1 MLRPRLRRLLL
12 LLLIWATLPA
22 MAEPVHEYELKTA
35 FLYNFILFT
44 QWPADSTLQNSPYFN
59 VCTIGPD
66 PFGPVLE
73 QLQGRKI
80 GNKRLFLRREIGLD
94 EARDC
99 HLLYISANDPE
110 NLARIR
116 EQLQD
121 ASVLTVSDLNP
132 ASSERTI
139 INMSIDNN
147 RLVFDIDMMAAKQAR
162 LVMSS
167 KLLRLARRVY

>member
-1 MLRPRLRRLLL
+1 MPRWIRNLGLLACMLLV
-12 LLLIWATLPA
+12 ATVCK
-22 MAEPVHEYELKTA
+22 AEPVQEYELKTA

-44 QWPADSTLQNSPYFN
+44 QWPAEWQAENTASLN
-59 VCTIGPD
+59 VCTIGQD
-66 PFGPVLE
+66 QFGPVLE

-80 GNKRLFLRREIGLD
+80 RDRRLMLKREISLD
-94 EARDC
+94 QVREC
-99 HLLYISANDPE
+99 HLLYISANDAE

-116 EQLQD
+116 EQLRD
-121 ASVLTVSDLNP
+121 SSVLTVSDLNP

-139 INMSIDNN
+139 INMIIENK
-147 RLVFDIDMMAAKQAR
+147 RLVFDVDMVAAKQAR

>member
-1 MLRPRLRRLLL
+1 MRSWIKRLLPL
-12 LLLIWATLPA
+12 LVIWIALPA
-22 MAEPVHEYELKTA
+22 CAAPLNEYEMKTA
-35 FLYNFILFT
+35 YLYNFILFT
-44 QWPADSTLQNSPYFN
+44 QWPADSSLNSSPYLN
-59 VCTIGPD
+59 VCTTGPD

-80 GNKRLFLRREIGLD
+80 GNKRLFLRRGIGLD
-94 EARDC
+94 DVRDC
-99 HLLYISANDPE
+99 HLLYISANDTE

-139 INMSIDNN
+139 INMIIENK

>member
-1 MLRPRLRRLLL
+1 MRLTMKALLPVMLLWVSYAASAAP
-12 LLLIWATLPA
+12 IQ
-22 MAEPVHEYELKTA
+22 EYELKTA
-35 FLYNFILFT
+35 FLYNFVLFT
-44 QWPADSTLQNSPYFN
+44 QWQNETAADSSPYLT
-59 VCTIGPD
+59 VCTIGQD

-80 GNKRLFLRREIGLD
+80 REKRLLLKREISLD
-94 EARDC
+94 QVRDC
-99 HLLYISANDPE
+99 HLLYISANEPE

-132 ASSERTI
+132 ASTERTI
-139 INMSIDNN
+139 INMSIDNK

>member
-1 MLRPRLRRLLL
+1 MLRRYMRC
-12 LLLIWATLPA
+12 LLLIVLLCGAAPSHA
-22 MAEPVHEYELKTA
+22 GPVQEYELKTA

-44 QWPADSTLQNSPYFN
+44 LWPNESGPDSNPYIN
-59 VCTIGPD
+59 VCTIGQD
-66 PFGPVLE
+66 AFGPVLE
-73 QLQGRKI
+73 QIQGRKI
-80 GNKRLFLRREIGLD
+80 REKRLFLRREISLD
-94 EARDC
+94 QVRDC
-99 HLLYISANDPE
+99 HLLYISANESE

-132 ASSERTI
+132 ASTERTI
-139 INMSIDNN
+139 INMSIDNK

-162 LVMSS
+162 LAMSS

>member
-1 MLRPRLRRLLL
+1 MRNPMKALLL
-12 LLLIWATLPA
+12 AVLLWVSS
-22 MAEPVHEYELKTA
+22 PVSAAPIQEYELKTA
-35 FLYNFILFT
+35 FLYNFALFT
-44 QWPADSTLQNSPYFN
+44 QWPNETVAEGSPYIT
-59 VCTIGPD
+59 VCTIGQD

-80 GNKRLFLRREIGLD
+80 REKRLVLRREISLD
-94 EARDC
+94 QVRDC
-99 HLLYISANDPE
+99 HLLYISANEPE

-132 ASSERTI
+132 ASTERTI
-139 INMSIDNN
+139 VNMSIDNK
-147 RLVFDIDMMAAKQAR
+147 RLVFDIDMMAVKQAR